1 MKKQFAIA
9 MVVIMLVSVLTV
21 TLTCLPTIVSAT
33 PWTPVEWQDD
43 GKLKNWVRDQ
53 NENFVDDLIEAQTG
67 KVDIIVDLNGCI
79 GEPANSEIVK
89 YLNTLGDVVYVGKY
103 VSFIIVKGVE
113 GDRCVDIANRPE
125 VAMVELA
132 TTDKWLGDNFRA
144 SKVETS
150 AKYHPNTLQDAFG
163 WPAVRN
169 GNGINIA
176 FLDTG
181 ANPTYDPYVTHGYD
195 AINNVEIN
203 PGHDLG
209 FDHASWMA
217 SWVFGLGGIAP
228 QAGLVDIKVGDVL
241 GVDSAAEMRALEKV
255 YEKQRDWGIN
265 VVVMMHGGSASL
277 DGREARQQLIDL
289 LSGQGIVVVAATG
302 ANTNDAPVTGPG
314 AATRAIGVSAAN
326 IMNTVDRGDDV
337 APYVRGPR
345 MDDGDMDLLDELKP
359 EVIMPTGESD
369 TLVSNSIATAMTS
382 GLVALILE
390 SHLGLR
396 NFDNKASGSVKD
408 LLIRSAEPKGTADT
422 TVEYPHP
429 TPTWDQYW
437 GFGEIDAFEAFRYL
451 SDQEVTGRT
460 DLTFKGFDGT
470 SHPSPTWYYSHA
482 VETQSE
488 RDGRNIEA
496 GVPDRI
502 FARVYNNGS
511 QDAHNVRVSF
521 GFYPFT
527 AGIPKFYDIGSVVI
541 DIGRFSDESVS
552 IDWTPPTLPAG
563 EDHGCILVTIDYGL
577 DSKFSGGSNF
587 AQKNVQVQPA
597 SSPAVFTFRV
607 ENPLPTRARIELKV
621 MTEHKDWT
629 ITLSE
634 TSFTMEPYE
643 CARTVQ
649 ATVEPSARV
658 KPGTEALLF
667 VTAYATAM
675 GQEKGVEIGGVALKA
690 LGPTPPPGKSD
701 LVIKDIKLT
710 KMDGYCYVDYLISN
724 TGTVS
729 ALASTAYLYV
739 DGKKVASDSTSALA
753 PGASRWDR
761 FTAYRTTGTHTYKV
775 CADGSNAISE
785 SNEANNCRTE
795 KLTCPE
801 AKKPDL
807 AYIYSTDTSS
817 ANSYKSLL
825 DANGY
830 STTLIPM
837 SDVATTDF
845 SKYDAIITGSDTGSM
860 SSWGDSAS
868 VSAVKDSYKPIIGLG
883 EGGYALFGQLK
894 LDTGHPQGW
903 HGDKNSIYVVD
914 TSHTIFKTPN
924 AIVIPKSKIIRL
936 YTSTQH
942 VGIYLPAIPSN
953 IAVLGREVESTSHY
967 PLTLERNKY
976 LLWGFTASPV
986 GMTGVGKDLFI
997 NVVSYMT
1004 D

>member
-1 MKKQFAIA
+1 MKKMRKQFAIA
-9 MVVIMLVSVLTV
+9 MVAIMLLSVLTV

-53 NENFVDDLIEAQTG
+53 NGNFVDDLIEAQTG

-132 TTDKWLGDNFRA
+132 TTDKWLDDNFRA

-150 AKYHPNTLQDAFG
+150 ATYRPNTLQDAFG
-163 WPAVRN
+163 WPVVRN
-169 GNGINIA
+169 GSGINIA

-203 PGHDLG
+203 PGHEPGL
-209 FDHASWMA
+209 DHASWMA
-217 SWVFGLGGIAP
+217 SWVFGPGRIAP
-228 QAGLVDIKVGDVL
+228 QAGLVDIKVGDAS
-241 GVDSAAEMRALEKV
+241 GPDPAAEMRALEKV

-265 VVVMMHGGSASL
+265 VVVMMSGGSASL
-277 DGREARQQLIDL
+277 DGRETRQQLIDL

-302 ANTNDAPVTGPG
+302 GNTNDAPVTGPG

-345 MDDGDMDLLDELKP
+345 MDDGDMDQLDELKP
-359 EVIMPTGESD
+359 EVIMPTGESG
-369 TLVSNSIATAMTS
+369 TQVSNSIATAMTS

-422 TVEYPHP
+422 TMKYPRP

-460 DLTFKGFDGT
+460 DLTFMGFDGT
-470 SHPSPTWYYSHA
+470 SHPSSPWYYSHA

-502 FARVYNNGS
+502 FAQVYNDGP

-527 AGIPKFYDIGSVVI
+527 AGIPKFYDIGSVVT
-541 DIGRFSDESVS
+541 DIEGFSDEIVS
-552 IDWTPPTLPAG
+552 IDDWTPPTLPAG

-577 DSKFSGGSNF
+577 DSKFSDGSNF

-597 SSPAVFTFRV
+597 SSPAVFAFRV
-607 ENPLPTRARIELKV
+607 ENPLPTRAGIELKV

-629 ITLSE
+629 IKLSE

-690 LGPTPPPGKSD
+690 LGPTPPPGKPD

-729 ALASTAYLYV
+729 ASASTTYLYV
-739 DGKKVASDSTSALA
+739 DGKKVASDSTGVLA
-753 PGASRWDR
+753 AGASRWDR
-761 FTAYRTTGTHTYKV
+761 FTYRTTGTHTYKV
-775 CADGSNAISE
+775 CADGPNAISE
-785 SNEANNCRTE
+785 SKC
-795 KLTCPE
+795 
-801 AKKPDL
+801 
-807 AYIYSTDTSS
+807 
-817 ANSYKSLL
+817 
-825 DANGY
+825 
-830 STTLIPM
+830 
-837 SDVATTDF
+837 
-845 SKYDAIITGSDTGSM
+845 
-860 SSWGDSAS
+860 
-868 VSAVKDSYKPIIGLG
+868 
-883 EGGYALFGQLK
+883 
-894 LDTGHPQGW
+894 
-903 HGDKNSIYVVD
+903 DK
-914 TSHTIFKTPN
+914 
-924 AIVIPKSKIIRL
+924 
-936 YTSTQH
+936 
-942 VGIYLPAIPSN
+942 
-953 IAVLGREVESTSHY
+953 
-967 PLTLERNKY
+967 
-976 LLWGFTASPV
+976 
-986 GMTGVGKDLFI
+986 
-997 NVVSYMT
+997 
-1004 D
+1004 